1 MSLKETIRPI
11 SYVKTHTAELVRQV
25 NDSHQPVIVTQNG
38 EPRAVVQDIESY
50 ERTRKALLI
59 LKLAAQGEAE
69 IRGGRSVNHR
79 TALETVRKRI
89 RRA

>member
-1 MSLKETIRPI
+1 MSLKQTIKPI
-11 SYVKTHTAELVRQV
+11 SYVKTHTAELVQQV

-50 ERTRKALLI
+50 EQTRKALLI

-69 IRGGRSVNHR
+69 IRSGRSVDHQ
-79 TALETVRKRI
+79 TALETIRKRI

>member
-1 MSLKETIRPI
+1 MSLKETIKPI
-11 SYVKTHTAELVRQV
+11 SYVKTHTAELVQQV

-50 ERTRKALLI
+50 EQTRKALLI

-69 IRGGRSVNHR
+69 IRSGRSIGNEA
-79 TALETVRKRI
+79 ALAAMRKRLS
-89 RRA
+89 RA

>member
-1 MSLKETIRPI
+1 MSLKETIKPI

-25 NDSHQPVIVTQNG
+25 NDSHQAVIVTQNG

-50 ERTRKALLI
+50 EQTRKALMI

-69 IRGGRSVNHR
+69 IRSGRAIGNEV
-79 TALETVRKRI
+79 ALAAMRKR
-89 RRA
+89 RSRA

>member
-1 MSLKETIRPI
+1 MSLKSTIQPI
-11 SYVKTHTAELVRQV
+11 SYVKAHTAELVQQV
-25 NDSHQPVIVTQNG
+25 NETHEPVIVTQNG

-50 ERTRKALLI
+50 ERTRKALMI

-69 IRGGRSVNHR
+69 IRGGRSVDQR
-79 TALETVRKRI
+79 TALETIRKRI

>member
-1 MSLKETIRPI
+1 MSLKETIKPI
-11 SYVKTHTAELVRQV
+11 SYVKTHTAELVQQV

-50 ERTRKALLI
+50 EQTRKALLI

-69 IRGGRSVNHR
+69 IRNGRSIGNEA
-79 TALETVRKRI
+79 ALAAMRKRLS
-89 RRA
+89 RA